1 MNIAVIGTGYV
12 GLVTGV
18 CLAEIGHSVTCLDI
32 DEEKIALL
40 NHGKSP
46 IFEEGLEDLLEKNL
60 QCGRLDFT
68 TDYWEGLAGKEV
80 IYLAVGT
87 PETADGSAD
96 LTFIE
101 AAGRAIAAHLKQ
113 NAVIVTKSTVP
124 VGTNQS
130 IKRMIESALAEP
142 VHIRIVSN
150 PEFLRQG
157 TAVHD
162 TFHGDR
168 IVIGSD
174 DPDALALLEEINRP
188 FQLPIVK
195 TDLRSAE
202 MIKYASNAFL
212 AAKISF
218 INEMAHLCAHVG
230 ANVDNVA
237 EGMGMDSRIG
247 GKFLQAGVGYGGSC
261 FPKDTNALIAMG
273 RSHDYPMPLLGSVQ
287 HVNDKQRDWLVKMIQ
302 TRLGILEGKTIALL
316 GLTFK
321 PNTDDMRES
330 PAIRVAEQ
338 LQAAGATLR
347 GYDPVAVSRARQVMP
362 ATVRLTDN
370 LQEAI
375 QGADCAVIIT
385 DWKQV
390 KDLPLTEYAR
400 LLARP
405 LLFDG
410 RNCFDLEA
418 AKASVIEYHSIGRPI
433 VNSQETVSSLASHQ
447 VN

>member
-32 DEEKIALL
+32 DEEKVSLL
-40 NHGKSP
+40 NHGRSP
-46 IFEEGLEDLLEKNL
+46 IFEEGLEDLLGKNL
-60 QCGRLDFT
+60 RRGRLEFT
-68 TDYWEGLAGKEV
+68 TDYEEGLAGKEV
-80 IYLAVGT
+80 VYLAVGT

-101 AAGRAIAAHLKQ
+101 AASRAIAGHLKQ

-130 IKRMIESALAEP
+130 IKRMIEAELAEP
-142 VHIRIVSN
+142 VQIRIVSN

-157 TAVHD
+157 TAVQD
-162 TFHGDR
+162 TFHGER

-174 DPDALALLEEINRP
+174 DPIALELLEEINRP

-247 GKFLQAGVGYGGSC
+247 SKFLQAGLGYGGSC

-287 HVNDKQRDWLVKMIQ
+287 HVNENQREWLVEMIQ
-302 TRLGILEGKTIALL
+302 ARLGSFEGKTIALL

-330 PAIRVAEQ
+330 PAIRVAEK
-338 LQAAGATLR
+338 LQAAGAMLR
-347 GYDPVAVSRARQVMP
+347 GYDPVAVSRARQLMP
-362 ATVRLTDN
+362 AEIMLTDN
-370 LQEAI
+370 LQEAV
-375 QGADCAVIIT
+375 QAADCAVIVT
-385 DWKQV
+385 DWKQI

-400 LLARP
+400 LLASP

-410 RNCFDLEA
+410 RNCFALKDAEA
-418 AKASVIEYHSIGRPI
+418 SEIEYHSIGRPT
-433 VNSQETVSSLASHQ
+433 VNSSRAVTSLASH
-447 VN
+447 